1 MSSLHLT
8 VLPGTFAICRL
19 PLDSDLPM
27 WFLGQSFF
35 AMLRNENEATIV
47 CRDADIP
54 EQVEREG
61 GWSALKLEGSFA
73 FTETGILAQI
83 LKPLADA
90 KVGIFAVSSF
100 ETDYVLIKAE
110 NLKNARLALEGAGI
124 GVSAHD

>member
-1 MSSLHLT
+1 MPPLHLT
-8 VLPGTFAICRL
+8 VLPGIFAICRL

-27 WFLGQSFF
+27 WFLSQSFF
-35 AMLRNENEATIV
+35 AMLRNENEVTIV

-61 GWSALKLEGSFA
+61 RWAALRLEGSFA
-73 FTETGILAQI
+73 FTETGILAAI
-83 LKPLADA
+83 LKPLAEA

-110 NLKNARLALEGAGI
+110 NLKKAQLALENAGI
-124 GVSAHD
+124 GFSAQD